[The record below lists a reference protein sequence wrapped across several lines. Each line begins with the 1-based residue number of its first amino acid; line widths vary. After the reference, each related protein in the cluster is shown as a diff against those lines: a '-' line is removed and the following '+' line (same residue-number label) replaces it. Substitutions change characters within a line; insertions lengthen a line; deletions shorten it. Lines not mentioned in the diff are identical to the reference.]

1 MENTENTRPAA
12 PSADKPLTD
21 ASLIPAKLIPLIVT
35 VCIGAAIWFI
45 PPPEGVDQKAWHLLA
60 IFIATIVGIIAKPLP
75 MGAVAIIGICAT
87 ALTGTLTIAD
97 SLSGFGNNV
106 VWLIAVAFF
115 VSRAFIKTGLG
126 ARVGYMFMKKL
137 GKKSLGLA
145 YGMAA
150 TDLVLAPAMPSNTA
164 RAGGVVYPLVRSV
177 AMAYGSAP
185 DDGTNRDIGAFL
197 IKNSYQVTVI
207 TSAMFMTAMAANP
220 LAAKLAG
227 DLGVKLSWG
236 SWALAALVPGI
247 ISLLVIP
254 WFIYMVYPPKI
265 KETPAASQ
273 MASDKLHEMGKMKS
287 AEWVTLGVFFLLL
300 VLWIF
305 GDLLGVHST
314 TAALVGFSVLLLTGA
329 LSWQDILN
337 EKGAWDTL
345 VWFASLVMM
354 ATFLNKLG
362 FIPWFGEI
370 VGSKVSG
377 IQWTT
382 AFLILGLV
390 YFYSHYLFASQT
402 AHISAMYASFLT
414 VAIAVGTPPVLA
426 ALVLAFFSNLFASLT
441 HYAAGP
447 APVLFGSG
455 YVSMGVWWGLGGA
468 ISVINILIWVII
480 GGAWWKF
487 LGLW

>member
-1 MENTENTRPAA
+1 
-12 PSADKPLTD
+12 
-21 ASLIPAKLIPLIVT
+21 
-35 VCIGAAIWFI
+35 
-45 PPPEGVDQKAWHLLA
+45 
-60 IFIATIVGIIAKPLP
+60 
-75 MGAVAIIGICAT
+75 
-87 ALTGTLTIAD
+87 
-97 SLSGFGNNV
+97 
-106 VWLIAVAFF
+106 
-115 VSRAFIKTGLG
+115 
-126 ARVGYMFMKKL
+126 
-137 GKKSLGLA
+137 
-145 YGMAA
+145 
-150 TDLVLAPAMPSNTA
+150 
-164 RAGGVVYPLVRSV
+164 
-177 AMAYGSAP
+177 
-185 DDGTNRDIGAFL
+185 
-197 IKNSYQVTVI
+197 
-207 TSAMFMTAMAANP
+207 MFMTAMAANP
-220 LAAKLAG
+220 LAAQLAG
-227 DLGVKLSWG
+227 DLGVELNWG
-236 SWALAALVPGI
+236 IWALAALVPGI

-254 WFIYMVYPPKI
+254 WFIYMAYPPKI
-265 KETPAASQ
+265 KETPGASQ
-273 MASDKLHEMGKMKS
+273 MASDKLNEMGKMKS

-300 VLWIF
+300 LLWIF

-314 TAALVGFSVLLLTGA
+314 TAALVGFSVLLLSGA
-329 LSWQDILN
+329 LGWQDILN

-362 FIPWFGEI
+362 FIPWFGEV
-370 VGSKVSG
+370 VGGKVSG

-382 AFLILGLV
+382 AFLILGIV

-480 GGAWWKF
+480 GGAWWKV

>member
-1 MENTENTRPAA
+1 MVNTANT
-12 PSADKPLTD
+12 PSATSPGHEPRVD
-21 ASLIPAKLIPLIVT
+21 ASLMPAKWIPLIVT
-35 VCIGAAIWFI
+35 VLISTIIWFS
-45 PPPEGVDQKAWHLLA
+45 PPPEGVDPRAWQLLA
-60 IFIATIVGIIAKPLP
+60 IFVATIVGIIAKPLP

-87 ALTGTLTIAD
+87 ALTGTLTINE
-97 SLSGFGNNV
+97 SLSGFSNTV
-106 VWLIAVAFF
+106 VWLIAIAFF

-126 ARVGYMFMKKL
+126 ARIGYMFMYKL

-185 DDGTNRDIGAFL
+185 DDGTSRQIGAFL

-207 TSAMFMTAMAANP
+207 TSALFMTAMAANP
-220 LAAKLAG
+220 LAAQMAA
-227 DLGVKLSWG
+227 DLGVELTWG
-236 SWALAALVPGI
+236 GWTLAALVPGV

-254 WFIYMVYPPKI
+254 WFIYKVYPPSI

-273 MASDKLHEMGKMKS
+273 MAKDKLHEMGPIKPS
-287 AEWVTLGVFFLLL
+287 EWVTLGVFLLLL

-305 GDLLGVHST
+305 GGMLDVHTT
-314 TAALVGFSVLLLTGA
+314 TAALVGLSVLLLSGA
-329 LSWQDILN
+329 LTWQDILN

-354 ATFLNKLG
+354 ATFLSELG
-362 FIPWFGEI
+362 FIPWFGE
-370 VGSKVSG
+370 VVSSYVSG
-377 IQWTT
+377 MEWTT
-382 AFLILGLV
+382 AFLILSLV

-455 YVSMGVWWGLGGA
+455 YVPVGVWWGLGGA
-468 ISVINILIWVII
+468 ISVINILIWVVL
-480 GGAWWKF
+480 GGIWWKV